1 MMMPIVV
8 MVRVAVVAIGAAFR
22 LEWGLH
28 LPKICSETVEH
39 ILNHMIG
46 ADAKNLF
53 SNFRRQMS
61 ISQMPGK
68 AHKLMG
74 VLMPDL
80 DNKLRGRLNFEPPPV
95 VELQAISIGHCN
107 RFRKVE
113 QDIFALIRSQSNT
126 TAMATIK
133 VEGESASGIFFR
145 PMPGC
150 SMNRSTVNG
159 HIST

>member
-1 MMMPIVV
+1 MPIVV
-8 MVRVAVVAIGAAFR
+8 VVVMVTVITIGSALG
-22 LEWGLH
+22 LEGSLH
-28 LPKICSETVEH
+28 LHKICSETVEH
-39 ILNHMIG
+39 ILNHMVR
-46 ADAKNLF
+46 ADAKNLV

-61 ISQMPGK
+61 ISEMPGK

-74 VLMPDL
+74 ILMANL

-133 VEGESASGIFFR
+133 VEGESASGIFLR